1 MTRISET
8 RRADFQKYVAE
19 FEQHWDWV
27 TEHVKAY
34 ANNRREVQDS
44 WVKIKQAK
52 QQGQNITSLV
62 LEKLLPYWDKRQNI
76 EKGYWISVVPVF
88 RVDVRKWF
96 ETGGWQQSNNW
107 DNVANAIYNVVYG
120 LVEQHDWN
128 CLASFEAN
136 PSVSKGLQA
145 ASLIP
150 AFYFLD
156 QEYLI
161 INSKTIDTVN
171 HLLGYRA
178 IKNDLSHYQ
187 TYLQIIKE
195 ALQELGAPLFDD
207 ADVFETFCQWVGDKG
222 KV

>member
-1 MTRISET
+1 MSKISEN

-27 TEHVKAY
+27 TEHVGY
-34 ANNRREVQDS
+34 YVHNRREVQDS
-44 WVKIKQAK
+44 WLQIKQSK

-62 LEKLLPYWDKRQNI
+62 LEKLLPYWNKRRNI
-76 EKGYWISVVPVF
+76 EQGYWISVVPVF

-107 DNVANAIYNVVYG
+107 DNVANAIYNLVYS

-136 PSVSKGLQA
+136 TSVSKGFKA
-145 ASLIP
+145 ATLTP

-156 QEYLI
+156 QQYLI
-161 INSKTIDTVN
+161 INSKTINTVN
-171 HLLGYRA
+171 LLLGYHA

-187 TYLQIIKE
+187 EYLQIINE
-195 ALQELGAPLFDD
+195 TLQELGAPMFHD
-207 ADVFETFCQWVGDKG
+207 ADVFETFCQWMGDEG